1 MGPCRDAHVAPATE
15 SGCMGCDRD
24 RLREELADTKA
35 ALEMVEWVF
44 AGDWMCCPWCNAN
57 KKHGHFKD
65 CRRRIALEG
74 GE

>member
-1 MGPCRDAHVAPATE
+1 MSYLDIPKPLSDAQALRAEVD
-15 SGCMGCDRD
+15 G
-24 RLREELADTKA
+24 LREELADTKA